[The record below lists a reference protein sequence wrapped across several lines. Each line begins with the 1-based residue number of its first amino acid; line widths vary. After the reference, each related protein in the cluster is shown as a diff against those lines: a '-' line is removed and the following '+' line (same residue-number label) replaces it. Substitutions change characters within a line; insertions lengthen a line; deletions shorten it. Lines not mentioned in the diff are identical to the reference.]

1 MVKIFMVL
9 IPLFL
14 FVNLSYAQKLKK
26 KTETHGP
33 FREVY
38 FIDRKSNFRNGE
50 SITINTQTKDTLSLG
65 KYLNGRRVGEW
76 TFYKNE
82 SDEKYI
88 IYDFSADS
96 LIYLNHELAA
106 DTFLVKTDNGFEVQQ
121 VDRPALYLGYY
132 DELLVNLPNDVL
144 TVEHM
149 KKNLEGMLVI
159 NYRIDTIGNLS
170 AAKVVMELDRS
181 IAQNVDR
188 TLRKLPGKFLPA
200 LKNGNPVESAFY
212 VRLNIVK
219 LNHLNEII
227 EALPKA
233 SYIFDVD
240 LKYGVEVRERV
251 IMGPHPSRKSMIGY

>member
-1 MVKIFMVL
+1 MFKIFNVL

-14 FVNLSYAQKLKK
+14 FVNISCAQKLKK

-38 FIDRKSNFRNGE
+38 YINKKTKFRNGE
-50 SITINTQTKDTLSLG
+50 SVTMNTQTKDTLSVG
-65 KYLNGRRVGEW
+65 EYLNGRRLGEW
-76 TFYKNE
+76 TFYKNKT
-82 SDEKYI
+82 DDKYLV
-88 IYDFSADS
+88 YDFSADS
-96 LIYLNHELAA
+96 LIYLNHELVA
-106 DTFLVKTDNGFEVQQ
+106 DTFLVKTDNGFEVQK

-132 DELLVNLPNDVL
+132 NELLVNLPNDLL
-144 TVEHM
+144 TIEHM

-159 NYRIDTIGNLS
+159 NYRIDTLGSLS

-181 IAQNVDR
+181 MAQDIDR

-200 LKNGNPVESAFY
+200 VKNGKPVESAFY

-219 LNHLNEII
+219 LNHPNEII
-227 EALPKA
+227 EAPPKA

-251 IMGPHPSRKSMIGY
+251 IMGPDPSRKSMIGY